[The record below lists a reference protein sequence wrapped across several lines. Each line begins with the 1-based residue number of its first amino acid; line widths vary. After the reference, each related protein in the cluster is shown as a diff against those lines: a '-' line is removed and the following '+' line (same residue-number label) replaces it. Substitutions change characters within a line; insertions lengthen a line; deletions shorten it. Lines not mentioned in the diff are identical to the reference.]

1 MMVYL
6 DNSATTAVCP
16 AAAEKAVYMMTN
28 CFGNPSS
35 LHTLGFHAEQ
45 EMTAAR
51 RIAADWL
58 GVKPAELVFTSGG
71 TESNNLA
78 LFGATEAKKRQGRH
92 VVTTAV
98 EHSSIMAACTALE
111 QAGWEITRLQ
121 PDAQGQITPAQ
132 VVEACRPDTVLVS
145 VMMVN
150 NETGARFRVEN
161 MVPAIRRKCPRALI
175 HCDVVQAAGKL
186 SLNLTRLGV
195 DLASVSGHKLHAPKG
210 VGLLYVRRGV
220 RLEPRAAGGGQ
231 ETGLRSGTEATP
243 AIAALGAAIQSLP
256 SPAEQ
261 DALYQRLR
269 RRLMDGLADRADVRF
284 HLPPDGVPYV
294 IHLSVPGVRSETM
307 LHFLAEREIYVSSGS
322 ACSKGKKSPVLTAM
336 GLPDEDIDSALRI
349 SLGYTN
355 TEEDIDAFVQA
366 LKLAADTLARKR

>member
-92 VVTTAV
+92 VVTTGV

-220 RLEPRAAGGGQ
+220 RLVPRAAGGGQ

>member
-220 RLEPRAAGGGQ
+220 RLVPRAAGGGQ

-307 LHFLAEREIYVSSGS
+307 LHFLDEREIYVSSGS

>member
-161 MVPAIRRKCPRALI
+161 MAIPSAASSRRGIRIRR
-175 HCDVVQAAGKL
+175 
-186 SLNLTRLGV
+186 
-195 DLASVSGHKLHAPKG
+195 
-210 VGLLYVRRGV
+210 
-220 RLEPRAAGGGQ
+220 
-231 ETGLRSGTEATP
+231 TGFRN
-243 AIAALGAAIQSLP
+243 
-256 SPAEQ
+256 
-261 DALYQRLR
+261 
-269 RRLMDGLADRADVRF
+269 
-284 HLPPDGVPYV
+284 
-294 IHLSVPGVRSETM
+294 
-307 LHFLAEREIYVSSGS
+307 SSGRNRPRS
-322 ACSKGKKSPVLTAM
+322 RTRPGSYAPPWAG
-336 GLPDEDIDSALRI
+336 
-349 SLGYTN
+349 
-355 TEEDIDAFVQA
+355 
-366 LKLAADTLARKR
+366 

>member
-92 VVTTAV
+92 VVTPAV

-220 RLEPRAAGGGQ
+220 RLVPRAAGGGQ

>member
-195 DLASVSGHKLHAPKG
+195 DLASFSGHKLHAPKG

-220 RLEPRAAGGGQ
+220 RLVPRAAGGGQ

>member
-161 MVPAIRRKCPRALI
+161 MGPAIRRKCPRALI

-220 RLEPRAAGGGQ
+220 RLVPRAAGGGQ

>member
-78 LFGATEAKKRQGRH
+78 LFGATEAKKRQGRQ

-220 RLEPRAAGGGQ
+220 RLVPRAAGGGQ

>member
-16 AAAEKAVYMMTN
+16 AAAEKAVYMMTS

-98 EHSSIMAACTALE
+98 EHSSIMAACAALE

-132 VVEACRPDTVLVS
+132 VAEACRPDTVLVS

-186 SLNLTRLGV
+186 PLNLTRLGV

-220 RLEPRAAGGGQ
+220 RLVPRAVGGGQ
-231 ETGLRSGTEATP
+231 EAGLRSGTEATP

-269 RRLMDGLADRADVRF
+269 RRLMDGLADRADVRL

>member
-16 AAAEKAVYMMTN
+16 AAAEKAVYMMTS

-45 EMTAAR
+45 EMTTAR

-186 SLNLTRLGV
+186 PLNLTRLGV

-220 RLEPRAAGGGQ
+220 RLVPRAVGGGQ
-231 ETGLRSGTEATP
+231 EAGLRSGTEATP

-269 RRLMDGLADRADVRF
+269 RRVMDGLADRADVRF

>member
-220 RLEPRAAGGGQ
+220 RLVPRAAGGGQ

>member
-16 AAAEKAVYMMTN
+16 AAAEKAVYMMTS

-45 EMTAAR
+45 EMTTAR

-121 PDAQGQITPAQ
+121 PDAQEIG
-132 VVEACRPDTVLVS
+132 
-145 VMMVN
+145 
-150 NETGARFRVEN
+150 
-161 MVPAIRRKCPRALI
+161 RA
-175 HCDVVQAAGKL
+175 HV
-186 SLNLTRLGV
+186 
-195 DLASVSGHKLHAPKG
+195 
-210 VGLLYVRRGV
+210 
-220 RLEPRAAGGGQ
+220 
-231 ETGLRSGTEATP
+231 
-243 AIAALGAAIQSLP
+243 
-256 SPAEQ
+256 
-261 DALYQRLR
+261 
-269 RRLMDGLADRADVRF
+269 
-284 HLPPDGVPYV
+284 
-294 IHLSVPGVRSETM
+294 
-307 LHFLAEREIYVSSGS
+307 
-322 ACSKGKKSPVLTAM
+322 
-336 GLPDEDIDSALRI
+336 
-349 SLGYTN
+349 
-355 TEEDIDAFVQA
+355 
-366 LKLAADTLARKR
+366 

>member
-1 MMVYL
+1 MVYL

-16 AAAEKAVYMMTN
+16 AAAEKAAYMMTTG
-28 CFGNPSS
+28 FGNPSS

-78 LFGATEAKKRQGRH
+78 LFGAAEAKKRQGRH

-98 EHSSIMAACTALE
+98 EHSSVAAACAALE

-121 PDAQGQITPAQ
+121 PDTQGQITPAQ
-132 VVEACRPDTVLVS
+132 VTEACRSDTVLVS

-161 MVPAIRRKCPRALI
+161 MVPAIRRKCPRTLI

-186 SLNLTRLGV
+186 PLNLTRLGV

-220 RLEPRAAGGGQ
+220 RLVPRAVGGGQ
-231 ETGLRSGTEATP
+231 EAGLRSGTEATP
-243 AIAALGAAIQSLP
+243 AIAALGVAIQSLP

-261 DALYQRLR
+261 DVLYRRLR
-269 RRLMDGLADRADVRF
+269 QRLMDGLADRADVRF

-336 GLPDEDIDSALRI
+336 GLPDEEIDSALRI

-355 TEEDIDAFVQA
+355 TEEDMDAFVQA

>member
-220 RLEPRAAGGGQ
+220 RLVPRAAGGGQ
-231 ETGLRSGTEATP
+231 ETGLRSGTEVTP